1 MGHTLSN
8 CTEKMSPETGAQA
21 NLTGRFGRANGKAAR
36 CQPMQFE
43 HFVMAVTSSEAV
55 VRHPAHIRLQVS

>member
-1 MGHTLSN
+1 
-8 CTEKMSPETGAQA
+8 
-21 NLTGRFGRANGKAAR
+21 
-36 CQPMQFE
+36 MQFE